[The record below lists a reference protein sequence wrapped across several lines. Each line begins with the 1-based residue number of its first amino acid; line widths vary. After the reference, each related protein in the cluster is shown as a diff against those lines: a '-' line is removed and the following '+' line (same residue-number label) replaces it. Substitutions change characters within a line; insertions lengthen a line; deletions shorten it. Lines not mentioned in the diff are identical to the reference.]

1 MEHFTDHHWWGAEK
15 GKQRE
20 QIITLA
26 EKQEIAD
33 QDKWLGHQSQWEEM
47 AQELS
52 VKTEQKEVFNDD

>member
-1 MEHFTDHHWWGAEK
+1 MGK

-33 QDKWLGHQSQWEEM
+33 QDRWLGHQSQWEEM

-52 VKTEQKEVFNDD
+52 VKTEQKEVFDDD